1 MVRVLVDENVPER
14 EREHVEG
21 LVRAALEGQPETD
34 VMVVSVVKLRGG
46 GWNVFVNNLEDRT
59 LIESLEDALRREVT

>member
-1 MVRVLVDENVPER
+1 MRVLVDESVPDRER
-14 EREHVEG
+14 ERVEA
-21 LVRAALEGQPETD
+21 LVRTALEGQAEPE